1 MILFFQTTSNFT
13 RKFNKFKIFKQ
24 ILKRVSSRRKRNRTV
39 GVQGKS
45 KIIIVMPAYNA
56 EKTLEKT
63 YNDIPSGTVDE
74 IILVDDAS
82 SDNTTAIA
90 RKLGL
95 TVITHFINK
104 GYGAN
109 QKSCYD
115 EALKRNPDIVIMIH
129 PDYQYD
135 SRLIPYIAGF
145 LEKGICDVILGSRI
159 RTRREALECGMP
171 KYKYIS
177 NRVLTFIENIVLGQ
191 NVSDFHSGYRA
202 YSRQVLETIPYHN
215 NSDDFVFDTEF
226 LAQSVFFGFK
236 IGDVPVPVRYF
247 DEASSINF
255 TNSLIYGTKTLLTLL
270 KYLLQSLNLTHY
282 QLFSKK

>member
-1 MILFFQTTSNFT
+1 MTGYKMSGNGQ
-13 RKFNKFKIFKQ
+13 K
-24 ILKRVSSRRKRNRTV
+24 
-39 GVQGKS
+39 

-56 EKTLEKT
+56 TETLEKT
-63 YNDIPSGTVDE
+63 YNDIPQGIVDE

-82 SDNTTAIA
+82 SDRTVEIA
-90 RKLGL
+90 KKLGL
-95 TVITHFINK
+95 TVIVHSDNR

-109 QKSCYD
+109 QKTCYD
-115 EALKRNPDIVIMIH
+115 EALKRNPDIVVMIH

-135 SRLIPYIAGF
+135 SRLIPYIVGF

-159 RTRREALECGMP
+159 RTRSEALKCGMP

-177 NRVLTFIENIVLGQ
+177 NRILTFIENVVLGQ

-202 YSRQVLETIPYHN
+202 YTRKVLETIPYHN

-226 LAQSVFFGFK
+226 LVQAVYFGFR

-255 TNSLIYGTKTLLTLL
+255 SNSIIYGTKTLLTLL
-270 KYLLQSLNLTHY
+270 KYLIQSMKLSDFK
-282 QLFSKK
+282 LFSKNEKPGFSSP

>member
-1 MILFFQTTSNFT
+1 MVSDEE
-13 RKFNKFKIFKQ
+13 
-24 ILKRVSSRRKRNRTV
+24 KRVVK
-39 GVQGKS
+39 GHS

-63 YNDIPSGTVDE
+63 YHDIPHEVVDE

-82 SDNTTAIA
+82 TDNTVAIA
-90 RKLGL
+90 QKLGL
-95 TVITHFINK
+95 TVITHSDNR

-109 QKSCYD
+109 QKTCYD
-115 EALKRNPDIVIMIH
+115 EVLTRTPDIVVMIH

-159 RTRREALECGMP
+159 RTRKEALACGMP
-171 KYKYIS
+171 AYKYIS
-177 NRVLTFIENIVLGQ
+177 NRLLTFTENIVLGQ
-191 NVSDFHSGYRA
+191 NISDFHSGYRA
-202 YSRQVLETIPYHN
+202 YTRKVLETIPYHY
-215 NSDDFVFDTEF
+215 NSNSFVFDTEF
-226 LAQSVFFGFK
+226 LAQAVYFGFR

-255 TNSLIYGTKTLLTLL
+255 SNSTIYGLKTLLTLL
-270 KYLLQSLNLTHY
+270 KYLAQTMKLGNNK
-282 QLFSKK
+282 LFSKE

>member
-1 MILFFQTTSNFT
+1 
-13 RKFNKFKIFKQ
+13 
-24 ILKRVSSRRKRNRTV
+24 
-39 GVQGKS
+39 
-45 KIIIVMPAYNA
+45 MPAYNA
-56 EKTLEKT
+56 EKTLERT
-63 YNDIPSGTVDE
+63 FNDIPRETVDE

-90 RKLGL
+90 HKLGV
-95 TVITHFINK
+95 TVIRHSTNK

-109 QKSCYD
+109 QKTCYD

-159 RTRREALECGMP
+159 RTRKEALACGMP
-171 KYKYIS
+171 TYKYIS
-177 NRVLTFIENIVLGQ
+177 NRLLTFTENIVLGQ

-202 YSRQVLETIPYHN
+202 YTRQVLETIPYHN

-226 LAQSVFFGFK
+226 LAQSVYFGFK

-255 TNSLIYGTKTLLTLL
+255 LNSTIYGLKTLLTLA
-270 KYLLQSLNLTHY
+270 KYLLQSMKLTRY
-282 QLFSKK
+282 RLFSKNEEAD